1 VAVSAVRAAIYLR
14 VSLDREM
21 DGLAIDRQRDDCLR
35 ITADRGWIVVGTYV
49 DQSRSATDKTKRRPD
64 YDRMVADYLTGSFDA
79 IICWDLD
86 RLTRQPRQLEEW
98 IDAAEARGLRLV
110 TANGEADLT
119 TDGGRMYARVKA
131 AVARGEVER
140 SAARRSAAEL
150 QRARRGRAP
159 KGTRLLGYS
168 TSGDVI
174 EEEAAAVRELFR
186 LCALC
191 DGPSMA
197 SMAAALSGESGEGA
211 VTTLP
216 RLPKRSR
223 VLAIERNEKRLAA
236 GLEPADV
243 PDDGPWALST
253 VLGVLRNPRY
263 AGYSV
268 YAGGAGRAGART
280 SSSDWIV
287 RDEDGNPIWGEWE
300 PLVDEDT
307 WNAVQERLDHQS
319 IAARPEPAV
328 RYRYLGSGIYRCGH
342 CGRPV
347 TAKSGRYRC
356 AGTPG
361 STRGHFTR
369 SSNHIDDSV
378 LRVVHQMLVRPD
390 LEELLL
396 SPDAPRAAEIRGEI
410 AQRRRR
416 VERALRDLELGDV
429 HGADVAR
436 IRSREASG
444 IAELE
449 EERRRVL
456 GAAGLGSLID
466 CRDPRAVFDEADVGF
481 QRRVVESLVEVRVL
495 RQPSGRRGVDPAT
508 VRVVPRAERL

>member
-1 VAVSAVRAAIYLR
+1 MAASAVRAAIYLR

-35 ITADRGWIVVGTYV
+35 IIADRGWTVVGTYV

-64 YDRMVADYLTGSFDA
+64 YDRMVADYLAGSFDA

-168 TSGDVI
+168 TNGDVI

-186 LCALC
+186 LCAIC

-197 SMAAALSGESGEGA
+197 SMAAALSGEPGEGA

-253 VLGVLRNPRY
+253 VLSVLRNPRY

-280 SSSDWIV
+280 SSSNWIV
-287 RDEDGNPIWGEWE
+287 RDEDGNPVWGEWE

-319 IAARPEPAV
+319 LAARPEPAM

-342 CGRPV
+342 CGQPV
-347 TAKSGRYRC
+347 RAKSGRYRC
-356 AGTPG
+356 AGIPG
-361 STRGHFTR
+361 RTRGHFTR
-369 SSNHIDDSV
+369 SSNHIDDWV
-378 LRVVHQMLVRPD
+378 LRVVHQLLVRPD

-416 VERALRDLELGDV
+416 VERAVRDLKLGYV

-449 EERRRVL
+449 EARRRVL
-456 GAAGLGSLID
+456 GVAGLGSLIG

-481 QRRVVESLVEVRVL
+481 QRRFVASLVEVRVL

-508 VRVVPRAERL
+508 VRVVPRAEQL

>member
-1 VAVSAVRAAIYLR
+1 MTASGSPL
-14 VSLDREM
+14 
-21 DGLAIDRQRDDCLR
+21 
-35 ITADRGWIVVGTYV
+35 TADGPWSGTYV
-49 DQSRSATDKTKRRPD
+49 DQSRSATDKTKKRPD

-140 SAARRSAAEL
+140 SAARRSAAVR

-168 TSGDVI
+168 TGGDVI

-186 LCALC
+186 LCAIC

-197 SMAAALSGESGEGA
+197 SIAAALSGESGEGA
-211 VTTLP
+211 VTSLP
-216 RLPKRSR
+216 RLPRCSR

-236 GLEPADV
+236 GMEPADV

-319 IAARPEPAV
+319 LAARPEPAM

-342 CGRPV
+342 CGQPV

-361 STRGHFTR
+361 SPRGHFTR

-378 LRVVHQMLVRPD
+378 LRVVHQLLVRPD

-396 SPDAPRAAEIRGEI
+396 SPDAPRAPEIRGEI

-429 HGADVAR
+429 LGADVAR
-436 IRSREASG
+436 IRGREASG

-449 EERRRVL
+449 KERRRVL

-466 CRDPRAVFDEADVGF
+466 CRDPRAVFDKADVGF
-481 QRRVVESLVEVRVL
+481 QRRIVESLVEVRVL